1 MLTSDNLKRLGMPSK
16 KIDDDA
22 MSEFSGLTDATDLTA

>member
-1 MLTSDNLKRLGMPSK
+1 MLTADNLKKLGMPSK

>member
-1 MLTSDNLKRLGMPSK
+1 MLTADNLKKLGMPNK

-22 MSEFSGLTDATDLTA
+22 MSEFSGLTDAADLTA